1 MTTTARAHVHSRAR
15 SWVLNLLYA
24 WEAGGEGTPLEHAA
38 RSLVHRRMS
47 ERYRP
52 HVRRLLKTVAGHL
65 AEIDAAIAHHTA
77 NWRIER
83 LHVIDRNIL
92 RIGIAELLWFEDV
105 PPKVAIHEALKLARR
120 YGSPGSPRLIN
131 GVLDAVLK
139 AREAGS

>member
-1 MTTTARAHVHSRAR
+1 MTPITRVHVHSRAR
-15 SWVLNLLYA
+15 SWALNLLYA
-24 WEAGGEGTPLEHAA
+24 WEAAGEGTPLEHAA
-38 RSLVHRRMS
+38 QSLVHRRMS
-47 ERYRP
+47 ARYRP
-52 HVRRLLKTVAGHL
+52 HVRRLMETVARHL
-65 AEIDAAIAHHTA
+65 DEIDGTIAHHTS

-105 PPKVAIHEALKLARR
+105 PPKVSIHEALKLARK
-120 YGSPGSPRLIN
+120 YGSPGSPRLLN